1 MGNQSHLT
9 PKLWDQKNLSQVPDR
24 KCSCSRLTPG
34 SSAMEFMAEVA
45 SKKGRGG
52 GFLNTQKYVNI
63 CIYYI
68 YICTLT
74 FQWKP
79 YVHVRCLF
87 PIWTFFLMW
96 HRCHLYGWCLS
107 DSWSSELKCLH
118 FDHLHPTPVAQTRF
132 SSRQPKIT
140 VAPARAK
147 AYEKGTK
154 TSMTSSGMLRM
165 SFSVPFWDLAIHV
178 FLVVP

>member
-1 MGNQSHLT
+1 MKHGQPISSYPEALG
-9 PKLWDQKNLSQVPDR
+9 PKKTFSSSRQKVQLFTLDTRQFSDGIHGR
-24 KCSCSRLTPG
+24 SRLEKRSG
-34 SSAMEFMAEVA
+34 
-45 SKKGRGG
+45 GG

-63 CIYYI
+63 YI
-68 YICTLT
+68 YILT

-79 YVHVRCLF
+79 YVHVSCLF
-87 PIWTFFLMW
+87 PIWTFVLMW

-154 TSMTSSGMLRM
+154 TSMTRSGMLRM

>member
-9 PKLWDQKNLSQVPDR
+9 PKKKTFLKFRTESAAVHAWHRAVQRWNSWQKSPPKKVGGVV
-24 KCSCSRLTPG
+24 SLTH
-34 SSAMEFMAEVA
+34 
-45 SKKGRGG
+45 KK
-52 GFLNTQKYVNI
+52 NI
-63 CIYYI
+63 CIYCLYI
-68 YICTLT
+68 YWYINISVKTPMSMLV
-74 FQWKP
+74 FF
-79 YVHVRCLF
+79 F

-154 TSMTSSGMLRM
+154 TSMTRSGMLRM

>member
-45 SKKGRGG
+45 SKKGRGVVS
-52 GFLNTQKYVNI
+52 LTHKNMWK
-63 CIYYI
+63 YI
-68 YICTLT
+68 YTLT

-79 YVHVRCLF
+79 YVHVSCLF

-118 FDHLHPTPVAQTRF
+118 FDHLHPTPEAQTRF

-165 SFSVPFWDLAIHV
+165 SCSVPFWDLAIHV

>member
-1 MGNQSHLT
+1 MQLFTLDTGQFSDGIHG
-9 PKLWDQKNLSQVPDR
+9 R
-24 KCSCSRLTPG
+24 SRLQKRSGGVVSLTH
-34 SSAMEFMAEVA
+34 
-45 SKKGRGG
+45 KK
-52 GFLNTQKYVNI
+52 
-63 CIYYI
+63 IYLYIVYI
-68 YICTLT
+68 YIYWYINISVKTPMSMLV
-74 FQWKP
+74 FF
-79 YVHVRCLF
+79 F

-165 SFSVPFWDLAIHV
+165 SCSVPFWDLAIHV